1 MRNGLRSPRPPVQNA
16 QPANR
21 PPEREPLFL
30 FRHRLLIEFYDS
42 LLGPAPSSSSVGGI
56 YLSVPASQ
64 PALCESR
71 FHLIN
76 FRFLHISSRSAAAK
90 SEFARFPI
98 RSRQRHKT
106 ATTADDA
113 GLDFFTIPLLDV
125 TALCGLLFLALMVSS
140 FLPREESHVTFDPDS
155 CKCNIAFMS
164 IFCMPRSLSL

>member
-1 MRNGLRSPRPPVQNA
+1 M
-16 QPANR
+16 
-21 PPEREPLFL
+21 
-30 FRHRLLIEFYDS
+30 
-42 LLGPAPSSSSVGGI
+42 
-56 YLSVPASQ
+56 

-106 ATTADDA
+106 ATTADDDGRDA

-140 FLPREESHVTFDPDS
+140 FLPREESHVTFDPNS

-164 IFCMPRSLSL
+164 IFLHATFVVIVTRGQLACDTLIYGKLMLSNLLRFSISIFFICE